1 MMTKPLLSASVDVTV
16 QFHDCDPMGVV
27 WHGHYFKYFEVAR
40 CALLQ
45 RFDYDYP
52 QMHDS
57 GFFWPLI
64 DAQVR
69 YIGTARYGDVV
80 TVQADLNEWENR
92 LRIDYVIRQRDS
104 GKRLTKGHSIQVAV
118 AISNGEM
125 QLASPSVL
133 LQKLEPWLCVR

>member
-1 MMTKPLLSASVDVTV
+1 MRADILSATTDVIV

-52 QMHDS
+52 QMSAS

-69 YIGTARYGDVV
+69 YIGTARYGDVLRV
-80 TVQADLNEWENR
+80 SAALTEWENR
-92 LRIDYVIRQRDS
+92 LRIDYLIRHRDS

-118 AISNGEM
+118 AIASGEM
-125 QLASPSVL
+125 QLASPPVL
-133 LQKLEPWLCVR
+133 RQKLEPFLCE

>member
-1 MMTKPLLSASVDVTV
+1 MTKLILSASIDVTV

-45 RFDYDYP
+45 MFNYDYP
-52 QMHDS
+52 QMHES
-57 GFFWPLI
+57 GYFWPLI

-80 TVQADLNEWENR
+80 TVTADLIEWENR
-92 LRIDYVIRQRDS
+92 LRIDYLIRHRDT

-118 AISNGEM
+118 AIESGEM
-125 QLASPSVL
+125 QLASPPVL
-133 LQKLEPWLCVR
+133 KQQLEPWLCVS

>member
-1 MMTKPLLSASVDVTV
+1 MRAPALLSATIDVVV

-52 QMHDS
+52 QMMDS

-69 YIGTARYGDVV
+69 YIGTARYGDVL
-80 TVQADLNEWENR
+80 TVQADLIEWENR
-92 LRIDYVIRQRDS
+92 LRIDYRIRHRDS

-118 AISNGEM
+118 TIASGEM
-125 QLASPSVL
+125 QLASPPIL
-133 LQKLEPWLCVR
+133 RQKLEPLLCA

>member
-1 MMTKPLLSASVDVTV
+1 MTKPLLSASVDVTV